1 MLQETVRV
9 AFLSDSNAQLF
20 CFGLDGFD
28 GVFKRYQRGA
38 IRNGLGEVLVRVDD

>member
-28 GVFKRYQRGA
+28 GVLQNPK
-38 IRNGLGEVLVRVDD
+38 GELPLPKV